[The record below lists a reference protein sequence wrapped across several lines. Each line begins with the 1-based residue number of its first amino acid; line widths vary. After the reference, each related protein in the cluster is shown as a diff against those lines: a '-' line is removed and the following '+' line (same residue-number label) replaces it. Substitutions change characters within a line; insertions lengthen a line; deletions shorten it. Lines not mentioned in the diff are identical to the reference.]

1 MPTNTAHHSGYTYFL
16 PTQPYF
22 TNTQVCLFCGVGV
35 ERILSQQIY
44 MFPSMPFSVIIILHN
59 LIKSTVFI
67 IFCPARQL
75 FRHQYYTLNMARQ
88 GKKSVISHFHSA
100 CSWKHI
106 DPLISLHH
114 FGAMISEFVMLVILF
129 STVLHFNFLYFTGIL
144 FGTLVIVDTDKHHIT
159 CIFTDKTG
167 IVFFFDLLD
176 CSLGCLIP
184 FQFNDHCRK

>member
-75 FRHQYYTLNMARQ
+75 FRHQYYTLNMARLFN
-88 GKKSVISHFHSA
+88 KKPIQ
-100 CSWKHI
+100 
-106 DPLISLHH
+106 PL
-114 FGAMISEFVMLVILF
+114 
-129 STVLHFNFLYFTGIL
+129 LYKGMVERTFPLENRGVESIK
-144 FGTLVIVDTDKHHIT
+144 TL
-159 CIFTDKTG
+159 
-167 IVFFFDLLD
+167 
-176 CSLGCLIP
+176 SCLIARIGKLAKCI
-184 FQFNDHCRK
+184 NSSLEV